1 MSESDVF
8 VRNRC
13 SCVVRSQPEA
23 TFYCCVCGSE
33 AGSCFSG
40 AILRSQRQFSSFS
53 LSSGGNQRGGC
64 KLKSRDSRMAHLL
77 DTSVWL
83 QEGKQRKFF
92 SCVYTSRIKQLFPV
106 KLNESLIFAVNFK
119 DVWYLFVINRNN
131 ASSSI
136 IGSNCGCC
144 DTRQINML
152 LTNPV
157 WTCGRGRGWINTTER
172 GNQLI
177 HESIIKQQWNTT
189 MHVSENCSWWSQ
201 AQAQEQ
207 LVIVGKKDQV
217 GV

>member
-1 MSESDVF
+1 
-8 VRNRC
+8 
-13 SCVVRSQPEA
+13 
-23 TFYCCVCGSE
+23 
-33 AGSCFSG
+33 
-40 AILRSQRQFSSFS
+40 
-53 LSSGGNQRGGC
+53 
-64 KLKSRDSRMAHLL
+64 MAHLL
-77 DTSVWL
+77 DTSVTCRPSRL

-92 SCVYTSRIKQLFPV
+92 SCVYTSVRIKQLFPV

-119 DVWYLFVINRNN
+119 DVWYLFVINRNK

-136 IGSNCGCC
+136 IGSNWGCC

-152 LTNPV
+152 LTNSV
-157 WTCGRGRGWINTTER
+157 WTCRRGRGWINTTER

-207 LVIVGKKDQV
+207 LVIVRKKIKLGFKLPAMSPQTALR
-217 GV
+217 

>member
-23 TFYCCVCGSE
+23 TFLLLRLWIWRSCLW
-33 AGSCFSG
+33 SCFPG

-119 DVWYLFVINRNN
+119 DVWSVIF
-131 ASSSI
+131 I
-136 IGSNCGCC
+136 C
-144 DTRQINML
+144 DQQKQSVILHNWVKLRLLWHETDQHVTDKPSLDMWKRQRVN
-152 LTNPV
+152 
-157 WTCGRGRGWINTTER
+157 
-172 GNQLI
+172 
-177 HESIIKQQWNTT
+177 
-189 MHVSENCSWWSQ
+189 
-201 AQAQEQ
+201 
-207 LVIVGKKDQV
+207 
-217 GV
+217 

>member
-13 SCVVRSQPEA
+13 SCVVISQPEA

-33 AGSCFSG
+33 AESCFPG
-40 AILRSQRQFSSFS
+40 AILRSQRQFSAFS

-77 DTSVWL
+77 DTCVTCRPSRL

-92 SCVYTSRIKQLFPV
+92 SGVYTSLRIKQLFPV
-106 KLNESLIFAVNFK
+106 RLNESLIFAVNSK
-119 DVWYLFVINRNN
+119 DVWYSFVINRNK

-136 IGSNCGCC
+136 IGAHWGCC
-144 DTRQINML
+144 DTRQINTL

-157 WTCGRGRGWINTTER
+157 WTCGKGRGWINTTER

-177 HESIIKQQWNTT
+177 LESIIKQPWNTT
-189 MHVSENCSWWSQ
+189 VRVSENC
-201 AQAQEQ
+201 AHGEVR
-207 LVIVGKKDQV
+207 LRHKN
-217 GV
+217 